1 MEYTQITLNDWMEMK
16 DKLRRELLS
25 VRQSF
30 VRIGYMLRKVEEQ
43 KFYEQDGYKSVA
55 EFAQKELSL
64 HPTTTS
70 RFMEI
75 NREYSVDGYS
85 ERLDE
90 KYMDFGRSQL
100 EEMLKLPEEDRQ
112 MITPQTPREDIRELK
127 RFNAA
132 GPEAGADDMQ
142 ALVAGF
148 LRENAEIAADLYHST
163 AYEQDDTAKMTEL
176 VIPSGNKTYKKGL
189 YFLSM
194 TENDIKI
201 KKFGGSPE
209 TMTWEHFFGL
219 VRAEL
224 EQNPP
229 KEEEMAEEKPVEQQA
244 EHEIA
249 QEEKEVVEQEK
260 PKESPKTL
268 HDIQPDI
275 PEPDP
280 VPEPEEE
287 PEEHEEEPE
296 QQLLGQDSVE
306 DHPEWLPE
314 TTGSVGSGNE
324 NKEIVDIE
332 PMNPPEN
339 VENTEYE
346 TISEQEETA
355 VQVSPELTDVQGIIL
370 DKVGKLV
377 KNIKGAM
384 WQQALMDLKEL
395 EEDVTRA
402 QSMED
407 MEEEDEEI

>member
-1 MEYTQITLNDWMEMK
+1 MEYTQITLNDWIEMK
-16 DKLRRELLS
+16 NKLRRELLS

-30 VRIGYMLRKVEEQ
+30 VRIGYMLRQVEEQ
-43 KFYEQDGYKSVA
+43 KLYEQDGYKSVA

-127 RFNAA
+127 RFNTA
-132 GPEAGADDMQ
+132 GPKQGADD
-142 ALVAGF
+142 LPSVIAGF
-148 LRENAEIAADLYHST
+148 LQENKEIANDLYHSA
-163 AYEQDDTAKMTEL
+163 AYEQNDTAKMTGL
-176 VIPSGNKTYKKGL
+176 VIPSGNKTYRKGL

-201 KKFGGSPE
+201 KKFGGSQE
-209 TMTWEHFFGL
+209 TMTWERFFGL

-229 KEEEMAEEKPVEQQA
+229 KEEEQAEEKPVEQQA
-244 EHEIA
+244 PE
-249 QEEKEVVEQEK
+249 
-260 PKESPKTL
+260 TL

-280 VPEPEEE
+280 VPEPEEQ
-287 PEEHEEEPE
+287 PEEHVEEPE
-296 QQLLGQDSVE
+296 QQLPGQDSVE
-306 DHPEWLPE
+306 DHPDWMPDNSESVNTVPE
-314 TTGSVGSGNE
+314 T
-324 NKEIVDIE
+324 IE
-332 PMNPPEN
+332 EAHSEPVNPPEN
-339 VENTEYE
+339 VEKPEYE
-346 TISEQEETA
+346 TTSEPEETA
-355 VQVSPELTDVQGIIL
+355 LPVSPELTELQGIIL
-370 DKVGKLV
+370 DKIGKLV
-377 KNIKGAM
+377 TNIKGSM
-384 WQQALMDLKEL
+384 WMQALMDLKEL
-395 EEDVTRA
+395 EEDVKRA
-402 QSMED
+402 QHIED
-407 MEEEDEEI
+407 MEADDEEI

>member
-30 VRIGYMLRKVEEQ
+30 VRIGYMLRQVEDQ
-43 KFYEQDGYKSVA
+43 KLYEQDGYKSVA

-100 EEMLKLPEEDRQ
+100 EEMLKLPEDDRK

-132 GPEAGADDMQ
+132 GPEQGANDMQ
-142 ALVAGF
+142 ELVAGF
-148 LRENAEIAADLYHST
+148 LKDNAEITDDLYHSA
-163 AYEQDDTAKMTEL
+163 AYEQNDTAKMTEI

-209 TMTWEHFFGL
+209 TMSWETFFDL
-219 VRAEL
+219 VRTEF

-229 KEEEMAEEKPVEQQA
+229 KEEEPQEEEPVETEKPVEQKKDHA
-244 EHEIA
+244 ET
-249 QEEKEVVEQEK
+249 EK
-260 PKESPKTL
+260 PEETQKTL

-280 VPEPEEE
+280 VPEPEEQ
-287 PEEHEEEPE
+287 PEEKKEEPE
-296 QQLLGQDSVE
+296 QQLPGQDSVE
-306 DHPEWLPE
+306 DHPEWMPE
-314 TTGSVGSGNE
+314 DEKIADS
-324 NKEIVDIE
+324 D

-339 VENTEYE
+339 LVNTESE
-346 TISEQEETA
+346 TTI
-355 VQVSPELTDVQGIIL
+355 PLLKELTDLQGIIL
-370 DKVGKLV
+370 NKVEKFV
-377 KNIKGAM
+377 ANIKGAM
-384 WQQALMDLKEL
+384 WQQALMDLREL
-395 EEDVTRA
+395 KEDVTRA
-402 QSMED
+402 QSIED
-407 MEEEDEEI
+407 SEAEDEEV

>member
-30 VRIGYMLRKVEEQ
+30 VRIGYMLRQVEDQ
-43 KFYEQDGYKSVA
+43 KLYEKDGYKSVA

-100 EEMLKLPEEDRQ
+100 EEMLKLPEDDRQ

-132 GPEAGADDMQ
+132 GPEQGADDMQ

-148 LRENAEIAADLYHST
+148 LKDNAEITDDLYHSA
-163 AYEQDDTAKMTEL
+163 AYEQNDTDKMTEI

-209 TMTWEHFFGL
+209 TMTWEHFFEL
-219 VRAEL
+219 VRTEF

-229 KEEEMAEEKPVEQQA
+229 KEEEPQEEKPVET
-244 EHEIA
+244 
-249 QEEKEVVEQEK
+249 EKPVEQKKDNAETEK
-260 PKESPKTL
+260 PEETPKTL

-280 VPEPEEE
+280 VPEPGEQPEEKEEE
-287 PEEHEEEPE
+287 LE
-296 QQLLGQDSVE
+296 QQLPGQDSVE
-306 DHPEWLPE
+306 DHPEWMPE
-314 TTGSVGSGNE
+314 DKKTADSY
-324 NKEIVDIE
+324 

-339 VENTEYE
+339 LVNTESE
-346 TISEQEETA
+346 TTIP
-355 VQVSPELTDVQGIIL
+355 VSKEITDLQGIIL
-370 DKVGKLV
+370 NKVEKLV
-377 KNIKGAM
+377 ANIKGAM
-384 WQQALMDLKEL
+384 WQQALMDLREL

-402 QSMED
+402 QSIED
-407 MEEEDEEI
+407 SEAEDEEV

>member
-1 MEYTQITLNDWMEMK
+1 MEYTQITLNDWVEMK
-16 DKLRRELLS
+16 NKLRRELLS

-30 VRIGYMLRKVEEQ
+30 VRIGYMLRQVEDQ
-43 KFYEQDGYKSVA
+43 KLYEQDGYKSVA

-100 EEMLKLPEEDRQ
+100 EEMLKLPEDDRK

-132 GPEAGADDMQ
+132 GPEQGADDMQ

-148 LRENAEIAADLYHST
+148 LKDNAEITDDLYHSA
-163 AYEQDDTAKMTEL
+163 AYEQNDTDKMTEI
-176 VIPSGNKTYKKGL
+176 VIPSGNKAYKKGL

-209 TMTWEHFFGL
+209 TMTWEHFFEL
-219 VRAEL
+219 VRTEF

-229 KEEEMAEEKPVEQQA
+229 KEEEPQEEKPVET
-244 EHEIA
+244 
-249 QEEKEVVEQEK
+249 EKPVEQKKDNAETEK
-260 PKESPKTL
+260 PEETPKTL

-280 VPEPEEE
+280 VPEPGEQPEEKEEE
-287 PEEHEEEPE
+287 LE
-296 QQLLGQDSVE
+296 QQLPGQDSVE
-306 DHPEWLPE
+306 DHPEWMPE
-314 TTGSVGSGNE
+314 DKKTADSY
-324 NKEIVDIE
+324 

-339 VENTEYE
+339 LVNTESE
-346 TISEQEETA
+346 TTIP
-355 VQVSPELTDVQGIIL
+355 VSKEITDLQGIIL
-370 DKVGKLV
+370 NKVEKLV
-377 KNIKGAM
+377 ANIKGAM
-384 WQQALMDLKEL
+384 WQQALMDLREL

-402 QSMED
+402 QSIED
-407 MEEEDEEI
+407 SEAEDEEV

>member
-1 MEYTQITLNDWMEMK
+1 MEYTQITLNDWVEMK
-16 DKLRRELLS
+16 NKLRRELLS

-30 VRIGYMLRKVEEQ
+30 VRIGYMLRQVEDQ
-43 KFYEQDGYKSVA
+43 KLYEQDGYKSVA

-100 EEMLKLPEEDRQ
+100 EEMLKLPEDDRQ

-148 LRENAEIAADLYHST
+148 LKDNAEITDDLYHSA
-163 AYEQDDTAKMTEL
+163 AYEQNDTAKMTEI

-209 TMTWEHFFGL
+209 TMSWETFFDL
-219 VRAEL
+219 VRTEF

-229 KEEEMAEEKPVEQQA
+229 KEEEPQVETKKPVEQKKDHA
-244 EHEIA
+244 ET
-249 QEEKEVVEQEK
+249 EK
-260 PKESPKTL
+260 P
-268 HDIQPDI
+268 
-275 PEPDP
+275 
-280 VPEPEEE
+280 EEL
-287 PEEHEEEPE
+287 E
-296 QQLLGQDSVE
+296 QQLPGQDSVE
-306 DHPEWLPE
+306 DHPEWMPE
-314 TTGSVGSGNE
+314 DEKTADS
-324 NKEIVDIE
+324 D
-332 PMNPPEN
+332 PMNLPEN
-339 VENTEYE
+339 VENTESE
-346 TISEQEETA
+346 TTIP
-355 VQVSPELTDVQGIIL
+355 VSKELTDLQGIIL
-370 DKVGKLV
+370 DKVEKLV
-377 KNIKGAM
+377 ANIKGAM
-384 WQQALMDLKEL
+384 WQQALMALREL

-402 QSMED
+402 QSIED
-407 MEEEDEEI
+407 SEAEDEEV

>member
-1 MEYTQITLNDWMEMK
+1 MEYTQITLNDWVEMK
-16 DKLRRELLS
+16 NKLRRELLS

-30 VRIGYMLRKVEEQ
+30 VRIGYMLRQVEDQ
-43 KFYEQDGYKSVA
+43 KLYEQDGYKSVA

-100 EEMLKLPEEDRQ
+100 EEMLKLPEDDRQ

-148 LRENAEIAADLYHST
+148 LKDNAEITDDLYHSV
-163 AYEQDDTAKMTEL
+163 AYEQNDTAKMTEI

-209 TMTWEHFFGL
+209 TMTWEHFFEL
-219 VRAEL
+219 VRIEF

-229 KEEEMAEEKPVEQQA
+229 KEEESQEEKPVET
-244 EHEIA
+244 
-249 QEEKEVVEQEK
+249 EK
-260 PKESPKTL
+260 PEETQKTL

-280 VPEPEEE
+280 VPEPEEQ
-287 PEEHEEEPE
+287 PEEKEEEPE
-296 QQLLGQDSVE
+296 QQLPGQDSVE
-306 DHPEWLPE
+306 DHPEWMPEDKKTADSDPMNLPE
-314 TTGSVGSGNE
+314 NPANTESEITIPVS
-324 NKEIVDIE
+324 KEI
-332 PMNPPEN
+332 
-339 VENTEYE
+339 
-346 TISEQEETA
+346 
-355 VQVSPELTDVQGIIL
+355 TDLQGIIL
-370 DKVGKLV
+370 NKVEKLV
-377 KNIKGAM
+377 ANIKGAM
-384 WQQALMDLKEL
+384 WQQALMDLREL

-402 QSMED
+402 QSIED
-407 MEEEDEEI
+407 SEAEDEEV

>member
-30 VRIGYMLRKVEEQ
+30 VRIGYMLRQVEDQ
-43 KFYEQDGYKSVA
+43 KLYEQDGYKSVA

-127 RFNAA
+127 RFNTA

-148 LRENAEIAADLYHST
+148 LKENAEIAIDLYHST
-163 AYEQDDTAKMTEL
+163 AYEQNDTAKMTEL

-209 TMTWEHFFGL
+209 TMTWEHFFEL

-229 KEEEMAEEKPVEQQA
+229 EEEEPQEEKPVEQQA

-249 QEEKEVVEQEK
+249 QEEKEVVQQ
-260 PKESPKTL
+260 PPKTL

-280 VPEPEEE
+280 VPEQEEQ

-296 QQLLGQDSVE
+296 QQLPGQDSVE
-306 DHPEWLPE
+306 DHPEWLP
-314 TTGSVGSGNE
+314 G
-324 NKEIVDIE
+324 
-332 PMNPPEN
+332 N

-346 TISEQEETA
+346 TI
-355 VQVSPELTDVQGIIL
+355 PELTDVQGMIL
-370 DKVGKLV
+370 AKVDKLV

-384 WQQALMDLKEL
+384 WMQALMDLRVL
-395 EEDVTRA
+395 EEDVRRA
-402 QSMED
+402 QSIED
-407 MEEEDEEI
+407 SEDEDEEI

>member
-1 MEYTQITLNDWMEMK
+1 MEYTQITLNDWVEMK
-16 DKLRRELLS
+16 NKLRRELLS

-30 VRIGYMLRKVEEQ
+30 VRIGYMLRQVEDQ
-43 KFYEQDGYKSVA
+43 KLYEQDGYKSVA

-100 EEMLKLPEEDRQ
+100 EEMLKLPEDDRQ

-127 RFNAA
+127 RFNVA

-148 LRENAEIAADLYHST
+148 LKDNAEITDDLYHSA
-163 AYEQDDTAKMTEL
+163 AYEQNDTAKMTEI

-209 TMTWEHFFGL
+209 TMTWEHFFEL
-219 VRAEL
+219 VRTEF

-229 KEEEMAEEKPVEQQA
+229 KEEEPQEEKPVET
-244 EHEIA
+244 
-249 QEEKEVVEQEK
+249 EK
-260 PKESPKTL
+260 PEETQKTL

-296 QQLLGQDSVE
+296 QQLPGQDSVE

-314 TTGSVGSGNE
+314 NKESVGAEIE
-324 NKEIVDIE
+324 NKEIVDSE

-355 VQVSPELTDVQGIIL
+355 VPVSPELTDVQGMIL
-370 DKVGKLV
+370 AKVDKLV

-402 QSMED
+402 QNMED
-407 MEEEDEEI
+407 MGEEDEEI

>member
-1 MEYTQITLNDWMEMK
+1 MEYTQITLNDWVEMK
-16 DKLRRELLS
+16 NKLRRELLS

-30 VRIGYMLRKVEEQ
+30 VRIGYMLRQVEDQ
-43 KFYEQDGYKSVA
+43 KLYEQDGYKSVA

-100 EEMLKLPEEDRQ
+100 EEMLKLPEDDRQ

-148 LRENAEIAADLYHST
+148 LKDNAEITDDLYHSA
-163 AYEQDDTAKMTEL
+163 AYEQNDTAKMTEI

-194 TENDIKI
+194 TEQDIKI

-209 TMTWEHFFGL
+209 TMTWEHFFEL
-219 VRAEL
+219 VRTEF

-229 KEEEMAEEKPVEQQA
+229 KEEEPQEEKPVET
-244 EHEIA
+244 
-249 QEEKEVVEQEK
+249 EK
-260 PKESPKTL
+260 PEETQKTL

-280 VPEPEEE
+280 VSDQEDQPEEK
-287 PEEHEEEPE
+287 EEEPE
-296 QQLLGQDSVE
+296 QQLPGQDSVE

-314 TTGSVGSGNE
+314 
-324 NKEIVDIE
+324 
-332 PMNPPEN
+332 NPA
-339 VENTEYE
+339 NTESE
-346 TISEQEETA
+346 TTIP
-355 VQVSPELTDVQGIIL
+355 VSKELTDLQDIIL
-370 DKVGKLV
+370 DKVEKLV
-377 KNIKGAM
+377 ANIKGAM
-384 WQQALMDLKEL
+384 WQQSLMDLREL

-402 QSMED
+402 QSIED
-407 MEEEDEEI
+407 SEAENEEV

>member
-30 VRIGYMLRKVEEQ
+30 VRIGYMLRQVEDQ
-43 KFYEQDGYKSVA
+43 KLYEQDGYKSVA

-100 EEMLKLPEEDRQ
+100 EEMLKLPEDDRQ

-132 GPEAGADDMQ
+132 GPEQGADDMQ

-148 LRENAEIAADLYHST
+148 LKDNAEITDDLYHSA
-163 AYEQDDTAKMTEL
+163 AYEQNDTDKMTEI

-209 TMTWEHFFGL
+209 TMTWEHFFEL
-219 VRAEL
+219 VRTEF

-229 KEEEMAEEKPVEQQA
+229 KEEEPQEEKPVET
-244 EHEIA
+244 
-249 QEEKEVVEQEK
+249 EKPVEQKKDNAETEK
-260 PKESPKTL
+260 PEETQKTL

-280 VPEPEEE
+280 VPEPGEQPEEKEEE
-287 PEEHEEEPE
+287 LE
-296 QQLLGQDSVE
+296 QQLPGQDSVE
-306 DHPEWLPE
+306 DHPEWMPE
-314 TTGSVGSGNE
+314 DKKTADSY
-324 NKEIVDIE
+324 

-339 VENTEYE
+339 LVNTESE
-346 TISEQEETA
+346 TTIP
-355 VQVSPELTDVQGIIL
+355 VSKEITDLQGIIL
-370 DKVGKLV
+370 NKVEKLV
-377 KNIKGAM
+377 ANIKGAM
-384 WQQALMDLKEL
+384 WQQALMDLREL

-402 QSMED
+402 QSIED
-407 MEEEDEEI
+407 SEAEDEEV